1 MNLGVYT
8 TSLGISEETEAIINN
23 LNSGVESDKLTAA
36 SLFFNSVAFNPLPM
50 KCGCFNAADLWNFTG
65 TLLTTTLSNVIRAS
79 SIVNKAK
86 IYYYYG
92 WEESVPVLHLIN
104 ISKSRTVEVLCRDEN
119 SSKEYHRL
127 TGRSSSGVVNDFN
140 IDQLLELV

>member
-65 TLLTTTLSNVIRAS
+65 TLLTTNA
-79 SIVNKAK
+79 
-86 IYYYYG
+86 
-92 WEESVPVLHLIN
+92 
-104 ISKSRTVEVLCRDEN
+104 
-119 SSKEYHRL
+119 
-127 TGRSSSGVVNDFN
+127 F
-140 IDQLLELV
+140 